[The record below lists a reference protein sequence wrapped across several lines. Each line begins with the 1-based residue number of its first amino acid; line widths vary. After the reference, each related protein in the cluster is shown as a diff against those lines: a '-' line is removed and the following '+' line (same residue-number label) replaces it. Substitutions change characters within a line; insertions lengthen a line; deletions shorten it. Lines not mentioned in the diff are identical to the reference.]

1 MEDAVLIFSGRPLLS
16 SPRSVDQHQGRRS
29 DTFSLAIATAATSL
43 SALAAMTPGV
53 SRFEQLVFRTVNR
66 LPPILE
72 LPLATVMQ
80 LGSLGA
86 IFSSAGIARLL
97 HRRELAVE
105 LLLSGGISYVAAKGA
120 KIIVARERPGLL
132 LTEVLLRGRAQSGRG
147 FPSGHA
153 AVAAA
158 LATIAA
164 RRLTPAARR
173 AAWASAGTVSLARIY
188 VGAHLPIDVVGGTAL
203 GFGIGTAVAAAA
215 ARAHTY
221 ARGSGVP
228 SWV

>member
-1 MEDAVLIFSGRPLLS
+1 M
-16 SPRSVDQHQGRRS
+16 
-29 DTFSLAIATAATSL
+29 AIATAATAL
-43 SALAAMTPGV
+43 SGFAAMTPGV
-53 SRFEQLVFRTVNR
+53 SRFEQFVFRSVNG

-86 IFSSAGIARLL
+86 ILASAGIARLAD
-97 HRRELAVE
+97 RRNLAVE
-105 LLLSGGISYVAAKGA
+105 LLLSGGISYVSAKAA

-132 LTEVLLRGRAQSGRG
+132 LTDVLLRGRAQSGRG

-164 RRLTPAARR
+164 RRFPSTAGR
-173 AAWASAGTVSLARIY
+173 AAWASAGTVSVARIY
-188 VGAHLPIDVVGGTAL
+188 VGAHLPVDVVGGTAL
-203 GFGIGTAVAAAA
+203 GFAIATGVAAR
-215 ARAHTY
+215 RA
-221 ARGSGVP
+221 
-228 SWV
+228 